1 LDETANVTPS
11 NVGAYH
17 HQTLAILTA
26 DLIRAQHEFQ
36 RGNLSQR
43 DKVDSVVGST
53 RYRWHRNRQA
63 SQHIR
68 IGTQRIGK
76 TNNDVE
82 TTVTLKKGS
91 GFPSANRGGDGI
103 LHIADVEPE
112 ACRLVTIHIDAQQ
125 WEARRLLHFNFGSA
139 WYVLQYRRDVISCFV
154 ENIHVVPE
162 HLNGHIAANSGN

>member
-1 LDETANVTPS
+1 MDETANVTPS

-82 TTVTLKKGS
+82 TAVTLKEGS
-91 GFPSANRGGDGI
+91 SFPSADRSCDSI
-103 LHIADVEPE
+103 LHIADVESKRAALSRSTLTLSSGRPVVCSTLLRTRTVRPE
-112 ACRLVTIHIDAQQ
+112 VSPRCHQP
-125 WEARRLLHFNFGSA
+125 F
-139 WYVLQYRRDVISCFV
+139 C
-154 ENIHVVPE
+154 
-162 HLNGHIAANSGN
+162 